1 MANQGRKRFPM
12 ESLGESRVR
21 IGGRFKPNGSSA
33 IDATAS
39 EGTSGWTVAYTSTGL
54 YTITLS
60 DVWLYAFDKSLS
72 LSMTADADG
81 DLNWGVIDLAARTL
95 QVRHKLAGTLADIAA
110 AAGNFI
116 DFGITVKRS
125 ANTGKR

>member
-1 MANQGRKRFPM
+1 MANQGRKRFAM
-12 ESLGESRVR
+12 ETLGESRLR

-33 IDATAS
+33 ISATAS
-39 EGTSGWTVAYTSTGL
+39 EGTSGWTVAWTSTGL
-54 YTITLS
+54 YTVTLS

-72 LSMTADADG
+72 VSMVSATDIT
-81 DLNWGVIDLAARTL
+81 LQWGAIDLAAKTL
-95 QVRHKLAGTLADIAA
+95 QIRALAVATLTDIAA
-110 AAGNFI
+110 DAANWI